1 MPSIVTSIHDASALL
16 ATCRRQRMPAPYE
29 GCIQLDGREVSGW
42 VIRLRGVNLPIVCD
56 TLTGLVAY
64 HPRDNAFVPY
74 QRIMRFV
81 HAYYAIRHQLR
92 QRGVLASRLRR
103 AAA

>member
-1 MPSIVTSIHDASALL
+1 MPSIVTSIHDPLALL
-16 ATCRRQRMPAPYE
+16 TACRQFGVPAPYE
-29 GCIQLDGREVSGW
+29 GSFLFDGRQVPGW

-56 TLTGLVAY
+56 TLTGLIAY

-81 HAYYAIRHQLR
+81 QAYYAVRHQLR